1 MLGNLRVCS
10 GIRTCL
16 KTLETLVSALDGVFL
31 FSERQTR
38 FMLNDTKT
46 IHITTKEKIYARTF
60 GETVNHDILR
70 RYVNCQWIF
79 AQELAKQ
86 TEEDYIKNKFMLE
99 NSMSHVEK
107 RSQRVKL
114 LFPFVKWIYTQK

>member
-1 MLGNLRVCS
+1 MNLGM
-10 GIRTCL
+10 
-16 KTLETLVSALDGVFL
+16 
-31 FSERQTR
+31 
-38 FMLNDTKT
+38 MLNDTKT